1 MPMDL
6 PRVHCRLAREEAV
19 TCYRRVSV
27 EWLQMGEVFVFR
39 HVATVGRGTVRFFSD
54 ETMSFCLTEI
64 RKMAKKSKKE
74 KAEGREKH
82 RQMIRA
88 KKMEKKQKKSVQL
101 PKRHKK

>member
-1 MPMDL
+1 LPMDL
-6 PRVHCRLAREEAV
+6 PRVHCRSAREEAV

-27 EWLQMGEVFVFR
+27 EWLHMGEVFVLR
-39 HVATVGRGTVRFFSD
+39 HVASAGGGTARFFSD
-54 ETMSFCLTEI
+54 RMMSFCLTEI

-82 RQMIRA
+82 RQMLRA
-88 KKMEKKQKKSVQL
+88 KKMEKKQKKNIQL